1 MGFQKPTFLGPDFG
15 GGENTVGYFIP
26 SVDEP
31 LPPALRHAP
40 RFPAGRG
47 GGLVEIRISP
57 PPQWGPGPYSQVI
70 THLNTPGSQLHAA
83 WKAHGAGEWGGR
95 PNMLYIHKYN

>member
-47 GGLVEIRISP
+47 GGGLRSGSAP
-57 PPQWGPGPYSQVI
+57 PPPVGPGAVLAGDHAPQHAGQPAPRRLEGPRGRGMGRQTQYVI
-70 THLNTPGSQLHAA
+70 YT
-83 WKAHGAGEWGGR
+83 
-95 PNMLYIHKYN
+95 